1 MAEAYVSQSKSLKH
15 MPQHMPQHI
24 SKESLKHV
32 SKQTPNSPV
41 LLDMCIEAFIQAHI
55 IRECCFACRRVD
67 VKKAWAV
74 HLAEQQQK
82 QQEGSDAEE
91 EQKADE
97 AVDPAE
103 VQPSQSINQSN
114 AVHCL
119 GVS

>member
-15 MPQHMPQHI
+15 MPQHV

-91 EQKADE
+91 AQKADE

>member
-1 MAEAYVSQSKSLKH
+1 
-15 MPQHMPQHI
+15 
-24 SKESLKHV
+24 
-32 SKQTPNSPV
+32 
-41 LLDMCIEAFIQAHI
+41 
-55 IRECCFACRRVD
+55 VD

-103 VQPSQSINQSN
+103 V
-114 AVHCL
+114 
-119 GVS
+119 